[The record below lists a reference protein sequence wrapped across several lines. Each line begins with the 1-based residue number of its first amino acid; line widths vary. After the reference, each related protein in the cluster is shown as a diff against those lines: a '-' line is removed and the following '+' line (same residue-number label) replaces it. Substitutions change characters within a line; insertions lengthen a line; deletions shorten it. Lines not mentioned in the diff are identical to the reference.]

1 MAPLATL
8 ILLVGSSLVHAEPTM
23 RERAKSYRLRGIYPP
38 VNAHHRGELVEICN
52 LLGLT
57 GNAAEI
63 GVFHGGFS
71 RHNLLHGQWKKYY
84 MIDAWQFRPNQTVGG
99 QLSPDKNEKSAI
111 IHDRDYSIAL
121 NATQPWINRGVA
133 VPMRTYSESAVS
145 QFPDAFF
152 DFIYVDAGHEYKHI
166 MRDLKMW
173 WPKLKPGGMYAG
185 DDFVDAQDTFPY
197 VKHHR
202 GGREEAKTL
211 LGGWGVKTAVV
222 RFAEGVGSPFFLT
235 FADRARDATER
246 TPWLDEA
253 DPASEWFAGHTN
265 RELRRITASDIVAP
279 VRAHRIYPAWYMFK
293 KAGKS

>member
-1 MAPLATL
+1 MGRLDGKVC
-8 ILLVGSSLVHAEPTM
+8 LVTGA
-23 RERAKSYRLRGIYPP
+23 AQGQ
-38 VNAHHRGELVEICN
+38 GLVESQ
-52 LLGLT
+52 LF
-57 GNAAEI
+57 AAE
-63 GVFHGGFS
+63 GAVV
-71 RHNLLHGQWKKYY
+71 Y
-84 MIDAWQFRPNQTVGG
+84 MTDVVKPG
-99 QLSPDKNEKSAI
+99 
-111 IHDRDYSIAL
+111 
-121 NATQPWINRGVA
+121 
-133 VPMRTYSESAVS
+133 
-145 QFPDAFF
+145 
-152 DFIYVDAGHEYKHI
+152 
-166 MRDLKMW
+166 
-173 WPKLKPGGMYAG
+173 WPKLKPGGMFAG
-185 DDFVDAQDTFPY
+185 DDFVDAQDTFPH

-202 GGREEAKTL
+202 GGREEEKTL